1 MRIFSGIQP
10 TGDKHLGNYIGGFRQ
25 YAQTQEQGEAFFC
38 IVDLHSIT
46 VEHDPRDLHDR
57 TLDLF
62 AMLLATGLDP
72 ERSTVF
78 AQSHVTA
85 HAEASWLL
93 SAVTSY
99 GQLGRMTQF
108 KDKADRREFVSA
120 GLFTYPVLMAGDI
133 LLYQTHRVPIGDD
146 QRQHLELARDVA
158 ERFNARFGE
167 TFVVPEG
174 IYPEVGARIMDLQE
188 PTRKMSTTGGTEQG
202 TIKLL
207 DEPDA
212 IRKKF
217 RSAVTDS
224 GREIRRAPDK
234 PGVGNLI
241 DILSVATAAYA
252 GGGRGGVRGIG
263 LRRPQAR
270 RRRGRRRAARPGAR
284 ALPRASR
291 RRAGASPPPRRRRRQ
306 GPRRLRADDRGD
318 VRADGLREARD
329 RMIKTLAISAVV
341 LAVAIVGGVLH
352 FTDADPVVT
361 FVVCGIALGGVA
373 WTIGIATESVGA
385 RYGPAVTGALQS
397 TLGNLPELF
406 IVLFALSAGELVV
419 AQFSILGSLFANALL
434 VLGLAIATGSAR
446 RADGTMS
453 FGARLPND
461 TATLLLLA
469 VFLIS
474 ILGLSD
480 QVGDSASHHQVEISV
495 VGAICLL
502 IVYAAWLVGYL
513 RSDRTSEAALVE
525 PKHGAL
531 PFQAAI
537 VLLAVSGIAA
547 AFVSDWFVH
556 ALDPAVE
563 AIGISKAFTGLVIVA
578 IAGNAVENVVAV
590 QLAWKGQNDLAISV
604 VKNSVAQIACFLWP
618 VLVILSLF
626 FAERLTFVVEPVYLG
641 ALALTAIALWQVTG
655 DGKAVLFEGL
665 ALVSL
670 YVVLATLVWFE

>member
-1 MRIFSGIQP
+1 
-10 TGDKHLGNYIGGFRQ
+10 
-25 YAQTQEQGEAFFC
+25 
-38 IVDLHSIT
+38 
-46 VEHDPRDLHDR
+46 
-57 TLDLF
+57 
-62 AMLLATGLDP
+62 
-72 ERSTVF
+72 
-78 AQSHVTA
+78 
-85 HAEASWLL
+85 
-93 SAVTSY
+93 
-99 GQLGRMTQF
+99 
-108 KDKADRREFVSA
+108 
-120 GLFTYPVLMAGDI
+120 
-133 LLYQTHRVPIGDD
+133 
-146 QRQHLELARDVA
+146 
-158 ERFNARFGE
+158 
-167 TFVVPEG
+167 
-174 IYPEVGARIMDLQE
+174 
-188 PTRKMSTTGGTEQG
+188 
-202 TIKLL
+202 
-207 DEPDA
+207 
-212 IRKKF
+212 
-217 RSAVTDS
+217 
-224 GREIRRAPDK
+224 
-234 PGVGNLI
+234 
-241 DILSVATAAYA
+241 
-252 GGGRGGVRGIG
+252 
-263 LRRPQAR
+263 
-270 RRRGRRRAARPGAR
+270 
-284 ALPRASR
+284 
-291 RRAGASPPPRRRRRQ
+291 
-306 GPRRLRADDRGD
+306 
-318 VRADGLREARD
+318 
-329 RMIKTLAISAVV
+329 MIKTLAISAVV
-341 LAVAIVGGVLH
+341 LAVAVVGGVLH
-352 FTDADPVVT
+352 FADADPVVT

-385 RYGPAVTGALQS
+385 RFGPAVTGALQS

-434 VLGLAIATGSAR
+434 VLGLTVAAGSAR
-446 RADGTMS
+446 RPDGTMS

-461 TATLLLLA
+461 TATLMLLA

-502 IVYAAWLVGYL
+502 VVYGAWLIGYL

-531 PFQAAI
+531 PFQLAI
-537 VLLAVSGIAA
+537 VLLAVSGVAA

-590 QLAWKGQNDLAISV
+590 QLAWKGKNDLAISV

-618 VLVILSLF
+618 VLVIVSLF

-655 DGKAVLFEGL
+655 DGKAVLFEGM

>member
-1 MRIFSGIQP
+1 
-10 TGDKHLGNYIGGFRQ
+10 
-25 YAQTQEQGEAFFC
+25 
-38 IVDLHSIT
+38 
-46 VEHDPRDLHDR
+46 
-57 TLDLF
+57 
-62 AMLLATGLDP
+62 
-72 ERSTVF
+72 
-78 AQSHVTA
+78 
-85 HAEASWLL
+85 
-93 SAVTSY
+93 
-99 GQLGRMTQF
+99 
-108 KDKADRREFVSA
+108 
-120 GLFTYPVLMAGDI
+120 
-133 LLYQTHRVPIGDD
+133 
-146 QRQHLELARDVA
+146 
-158 ERFNARFGE
+158 
-167 TFVVPEG
+167 
-174 IYPEVGARIMDLQE
+174 
-188 PTRKMSTTGGTEQG
+188 
-202 TIKLL
+202 
-207 DEPDA
+207 
-212 IRKKF
+212 
-217 RSAVTDS
+217 
-224 GREIRRAPDK
+224 
-234 PGVGNLI
+234 
-241 DILSVATAAYA
+241 
-252 GGGRGGVRGIG
+252 
-263 LRRPQAR
+263 
-270 RRRGRRRAARPGAR
+270 
-284 ALPRASR
+284 
-291 RRAGASPPPRRRRRQ
+291 
-306 GPRRLRADDRGD
+306 
-318 VRADGLREARD
+318 
-329 RMIKTLAISAVV
+329 MIKTLAISAVV

-385 RYGPAVTGALQS
+385 RFGPAVTGALQS

-419 AQFSILGSLFANALL
+419 AQFSILGSLFANALF
-434 VLGLAIATGSAR
+434 VLGLTVAAGSTR

-461 TATLLLLA
+461 TATLMLLA

-495 VGAICLL
+495 VGAVCLL
-502 IVYAAWLVGYL
+502 VVYGAWLIGYL

-531 PFQAAI
+531 PFQLAI
-537 VLLAVSGIAA
+537 VLLAVSGVAA

>member
-1 MRIFSGIQP
+1 
-10 TGDKHLGNYIGGFRQ
+10 
-25 YAQTQEQGEAFFC
+25 
-38 IVDLHSIT
+38 
-46 VEHDPRDLHDR
+46 
-57 TLDLF
+57 
-62 AMLLATGLDP
+62 
-72 ERSTVF
+72 
-78 AQSHVTA
+78 
-85 HAEASWLL
+85 
-93 SAVTSY
+93 
-99 GQLGRMTQF
+99 
-108 KDKADRREFVSA
+108 
-120 GLFTYPVLMAGDI
+120 
-133 LLYQTHRVPIGDD
+133 
-146 QRQHLELARDVA
+146 
-158 ERFNARFGE
+158 
-167 TFVVPEG
+167 
-174 IYPEVGARIMDLQE
+174 
-188 PTRKMSTTGGTEQG
+188 
-202 TIKLL
+202 
-207 DEPDA
+207 
-212 IRKKF
+212 
-217 RSAVTDS
+217 
-224 GREIRRAPDK
+224 
-234 PGVGNLI
+234 
-241 DILSVATAAYA
+241 
-252 GGGRGGVRGIG
+252 
-263 LRRPQAR
+263 
-270 RRRGRRRAARPGAR
+270 
-284 ALPRASR
+284 
-291 RRAGASPPPRRRRRQ
+291 
-306 GPRRLRADDRGD
+306 
-318 VRADGLREARD
+318 
-329 RMIKTLAISAVV
+329 MIKTLTISAVV
-341 LAVAIVGGVLH
+341 LAVAIVGGILH
-352 FTDADPVVT
+352 FTDAEPVVT

-385 RYGPAVTGALQS
+385 RFGPAVTGALQS

-419 AQFSILGSLFANALL
+419 AQFSILGSLFANALF
-434 VLGLAIATGSAR
+434 VLGLTVAAGSTR

-461 TATLLLLA
+461 TATLMLLA

-537 VLLAVSGIAA
+537 VLLAVAGVAA

-655 DGKAVLFEGL
+655 DGEAVLFEGL

>member
-1 MRIFSGIQP
+1 
-10 TGDKHLGNYIGGFRQ
+10 
-25 YAQTQEQGEAFFC
+25 
-38 IVDLHSIT
+38 
-46 VEHDPRDLHDR
+46 
-57 TLDLF
+57 
-62 AMLLATGLDP
+62 
-72 ERSTVF
+72 
-78 AQSHVTA
+78 
-85 HAEASWLL
+85 
-93 SAVTSY
+93 
-99 GQLGRMTQF
+99 
-108 KDKADRREFVSA
+108 
-120 GLFTYPVLMAGDI
+120 
-133 LLYQTHRVPIGDD
+133 
-146 QRQHLELARDVA
+146 
-158 ERFNARFGE
+158 
-167 TFVVPEG
+167 
-174 IYPEVGARIMDLQE
+174 
-188 PTRKMSTTGGTEQG
+188 
-202 TIKLL
+202 
-207 DEPDA
+207 
-212 IRKKF
+212 
-217 RSAVTDS
+217 
-224 GREIRRAPDK
+224 
-234 PGVGNLI
+234 
-241 DILSVATAAYA
+241 
-252 GGGRGGVRGIG
+252 
-263 LRRPQAR
+263 
-270 RRRGRRRAARPGAR
+270 
-284 ALPRASR
+284 
-291 RRAGASPPPRRRRRQ
+291 
-306 GPRRLRADDRGD
+306 
-318 VRADGLREARD
+318 
-329 RMIKTLAISAVV
+329 MIKTLAISAVV
-341 LAVAIVGGVLH
+341 FAVAIVGGVLH
-352 FTDADPVVT
+352 FTEADPVVT

-385 RYGPAVTGALQS
+385 KFGPAVTGALQS

-434 VLGLAIATGSAR
+434 VLGLTVAAGSAR

-461 TATLLLLA
+461 TATLMLLA

-495 VGAICLL
+495 VGAVCLL

-513 RSDRTSEAALVE
+513 RSDKTSEAALVE
-525 PKHGAL
+525 LKHGAL

-537 VLLAVSGIAA
+537 VLLALSGVAA

-655 DGKAVLFEGL
+655 DGKAVLFEGM